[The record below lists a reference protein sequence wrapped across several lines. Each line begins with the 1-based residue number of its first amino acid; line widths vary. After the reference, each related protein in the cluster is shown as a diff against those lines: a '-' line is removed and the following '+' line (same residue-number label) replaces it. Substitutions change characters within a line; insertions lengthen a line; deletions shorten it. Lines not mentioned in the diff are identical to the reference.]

1 MKNEKGVTLI
11 ALVITIALLLILS
24 GVVIYNTMG
33 DHGILSKTKEATESF
48 GDAKANEELVMQSYI
63 SEFNRVD
70 EQKRGYTNEK

>member
-1 MKNEKGVTLI
+1 MRSEKGVTLI

-33 DHGILSKTKEATESF
+33 DHGILSKAQEATESF

-70 EQKRGYTNEK
+70 E